1 MHVFIICTNFA
12 KKIAYYVNTK
22 LYKQNIVF
30 LCKASAKVSN
40 IFSSGYI
47 FLLRKRKK
55 KVSKVNVFGVKVNVS
70 IRVFSAITTLYCDY
84 HDKDDYSVNIFT
96 LYKWRFS
103 FPFHFSLLLLLL
115 RKKNSRFFSL
125 PFSTQ
130 LISKGLDHTLTHTKN
145 ACMYYACPYPS
156 DDWLVYITNIYL
168 SFTLFFLDIFS
179 HYITVY
185 FPMSTLYIYIRY
197 IKIAL
202 SVYFL
207 FERLYKQFICYF
219 ISQRVKIVVV
229 TSRIARV
236 QFFFA
241 TNMDMCLR
249 VLVAFFL
256 QMMSLYAR
264 LVFLY
269 GVYFY
274 LLHLIFIYGDIVASN
289 TKQTC
294 LSFHLLKPLSHR
306 PNILSKAF
314 FWRNRN
320 ITSYL

>member
-1 MHVFIICTNFA
+1 M
-12 KKIAYYVNTK
+12 
-22 LYKQNIVF
+22 
-30 LCKASAKVSN
+30 
-40 IFSSGYI
+40 
-47 FLLRKRKK
+47 
-55 KVSKVNVFGVKVNVS
+55 NVFGVKVNVS

-103 FPFHFSLLLLLL
+103 LPFHFSLLLLLL

-156 DDWLVYITNIYL
+156 DDWLVYMTNIYL

-197 IKIAL
+197 IKNCFKRL
-202 SVYFL
+202 FL
-207 FERLYKQFICYF
+207 IWAFVQTVHLLLHQSTRENSRRDKSYRSCTIFFRYEYGHVFESPC
-219 ISQRVKIVVV
+219 
-229 TSRIARV
+229 RI
-236 QFFFA
+236 
-241 TNMDMCLR
+241 
-249 VLVAFFL
+249 FL

-264 LVFLY
+264 LVFF
-269 GVYFY
+269 V
-274 LLHLIFIYGDIVASN
+274 
-289 TKQTC
+289 
-294 LSFHLLKPLSHR
+294 
-306 PNILSKAF
+306 
-314 FWRNRN
+314 
-320 ITSYL
+320 